1 MDIFYTVALVVSSST
16 LEMIDYSS
24 GVVEARKIKITFT
37 FLFCKKK
44 KKRDKYYK
52 ASKLLK
58 YVFFFIGMPALNIF
72 LKYSIGVYKNSLSH
86 IMTSA
91 AL

>member
-44 KKRDKYYK
+44 KREISTIKPV
-52 ASKLLK
+52 SCLSM
-58 YVFFFIGMPALNIF
+58 FF
-72 LKYSIGVYKNSLSH
+72 SS
-86 IMTSA
+86 
-91 AL
+91 